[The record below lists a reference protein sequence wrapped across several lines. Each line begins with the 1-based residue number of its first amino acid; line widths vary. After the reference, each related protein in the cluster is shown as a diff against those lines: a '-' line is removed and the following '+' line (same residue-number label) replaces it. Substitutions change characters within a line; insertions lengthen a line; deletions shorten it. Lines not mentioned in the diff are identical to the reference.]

1 MAGQPRAR
9 RQARPMIARTSFSI
23 AATRYC
29 CLQILSAGR
38 REWCQGHCVVG
49 LLLITALMRSLGRA
63 VGVAGGAG
71 DVGLAVAAVV
81 SDGGV
86 AQHGG
91 DGGAVAGA
99 GLVSVLAEGDVAG
112 ADLTPLPQ
120 IVTALHRARP
130 APTIEDDM
138 DNLAPEAPEAPD
150 EATVTTTA
158 ADLATLLGPDA
169 ADRYQLDRLHVAD
182 SLDNALTHLERQLL
196 RRARIAADHDGSDLT
211 TLHHHHHD
219 DDQPLPPI
227 VFLTQAPEGTITTAL
242 AAILAVGSRLA
253 IAGVLLGPWSA
264 GATWHVNTDGTT
276 RPDHATDTTGP
287 RLNVLAPAATGDLL
301 DTLRQARPASNAL
314 PPPPPRQ
321 APPILRTAVAPMPAS
336 PATSAAPPAVEV
348 HSGAPTPATA
358 PATAITQPQVP
369 PDSGAV

>member
-99 GLVSVLAEGDVAG
+99 GLVSVLAEGDVADPVQPVLDVPFQPRPVVELVGLGLLGGRGDDQVGGLPAGLAADG
-112 ADLTPLPQ
+112 AGDAYGLGGVREAQPARCRDGDGSAGAGLPAA
-120 IVTALHRARP
+120 VTAL
-130 APTIEDDM
+130 
-138 DNLAPEAPEAPD
+138 L
-150 EATVTTTA
+150 
-158 ADLATLLGPDA
+158 
-169 ADRYQLDRLHVAD
+169 
-182 SLDNALTHLERQLL
+182 
-196 RRARIAADHDGSDLT
+196 
-211 TLHHHHHD
+211 
-219 DDQPLPPI
+219 
-227 VFLTQAPEGTITTAL
+227 
-242 AAILAVGSRLA
+242 
-253 IAGVLLGPWSA
+253 
-264 GATWHVNTDGTT
+264 
-276 RPDHATDTTGP
+276 
-287 RLNVLAPAATGDLL
+287 
-301 DTLRQARPASNAL
+301 
-314 PPPPPRQ
+314 
-321 APPILRTAVAPMPAS
+321 
-336 PATSAAPPAVEV
+336 
-348 HSGAPTPATA
+348 
-358 PATAITQPQVP
+358 
-369 PDSGAV
+369 GAVPDTDLRPR

>member
-1 MAGQPRAR
+1 
-9 RQARPMIARTSFSI
+9 MIARTSFSI

-138 DNLAPEAPEAPD
+138 DNLAPEAPEAP
-150 EATVTTTA
+150 EAATVTA
-158 ADLATLLGPDA
+158 ASFGVEANRHLRLPDL
-169 ADRYQLDRLHVAD
+169 
-182 SLDNALTHLERQLL
+182 
-196 RRARIAADHDGSDLT
+196 
-211 TLHHHHHD
+211 
-219 DDQPLPPI
+219 
-227 VFLTQAPEGTITTAL
+227 
-242 AAILAVGSRLA
+242 
-253 IAGVLLGPWSA
+253 
-264 GATWHVNTDGTT
+264 
-276 RPDHATDTTGP
+276 
-287 RLNVLAPAATGDLL
+287 
-301 DTLRQARPASNAL
+301 PASGVGLVGPGAAACS
-314 PPPPPRQ
+314 PPSCPPVGRGHPATKPPSPPPRPTS
-321 APPILRTAVAPMPAS
+321 PPSSDP
-336 PATSAAPPAVEV
+336 
-348 HSGAPTPATA
+348 
-358 PATAITQPQVP
+358 TQPTATNSTASTSP
-369 PDSGAV
+369 TASTTP